1 MSRDID
7 SIAREII
14 KTNKELHQVD
24 DKLSKDNNDIK
35 KILKNLE
42 KKIDLVLRKIQE
54 FEIVMDAAEI
64 IEEHMD
70 DENEKY
76 NTEWNPYDDEDYNAE
91 DYEGYDDNDDDEED
105 E

>member
-7 SIAREII
+7 SIAKEII

-24 DKLSKDNNDIK
+24 DRLSKDINDIK
-35 KILKNLE
+35 RILKNME
-42 KKIDLVLRKIQE
+42 KKLDLVLKKIEE
-54 FEIVMDAAEI
+54 FEIIMDAAEI

-76 NTEWNPYDDEDYNAE
+76 NTEWSPYDDEDYDGE
-91 DYEGYDDNDDDEED
+91 DYDSYDNEEN

>member
-7 SIAREII
+7 SIAKEII

-24 DKLSKDNNDIK
+24 DRLSKDNSDIK

-54 FEIVMDAAEI
+54 FEVIMDAAEI

-76 NTEWNPYDDEDYNAE
+76 NTEWNPYDDEDYNTE
-91 DYEGYDDNDDDEED
+91 EYENYDADDEDED
-105 E
+105 I

>member
-7 SIAREII
+7 SIAKEII

-24 DKLSKDNNDIK
+24 DRLSKDNNDIK

-42 KKIDLVLRKIQE
+42 KKIDLVLNKIQE
-54 FEIVMDAAEI
+54 FEVIMDAAEI
-64 IEEHMD
+64 IEEHME
-70 DENEKY
+70 DEDEKY
-76 NTEWNPYDDEDYNAE
+76 NTEWSPYDDEDYDGE
-91 DYEGYDDNDDDEED
+91 EYESYENNDED